1 MSSRDQTR
9 QSGSSYLVK
18 FFEDSETLVVNR
30 SRIFKEGRIKVGDKA
45 NIQWGKNS
53 NESSDGEILEMGD
66 YAELQKR
73 RTALKHKDNTTCT
86 KRQQKKRQPNKT
98 EKENTSPAPK
108 KLKSGVSFELLSKFI
123 LYTYWQVTS
132 KRNKNSVFY
141 DKKGFANNADH
152 HQTSQNVFSDQGLH

>member
-18 FFEDSETLVVNR
+18 FFEDSETLVVSR
-30 SRIFKEGRIKVGDKA
+30 SRIFREGRLVIGDKA

-53 NESSDGEILEMGD
+53 EESSEGEILEVGE

-73 RTALKHKDNTTCT
+73 RNALTCKRQDNST
-86 KRQQKKRQPNKT
+86 KRQQKKRPLNNT

-108 KLKSGVSFELLSKFI
+108 KLKSGVSFDLLLILEFI
-123 LYTYWQVTS
+123 LYTYWQVIKETEIQYLKHS
-132 KRNKNSVFY
+132 I
-141 DKKGFANNADH
+141 
-152 HQTSQNVFSDQGLH
+152 